1 MNESVLKAL
10 MRLFALVANVDADE
24 QTSDERDIIIEFLQ
38 QQFSNE
44 LVKTYIEYFDKY
56 VTLYQPV
63 AEEGHEARSKGK
75 TIDERL
81 KELCDQLNEELTRE
95 QKTIVLINLLDYV
108 FEDRKLTEKEI
119 WFVDNAAAYL
129 KVDEHEFNDLKEFT
143 FDKFDTVK
151 HQENLLFI
159 DATKPGSTKQ
169 KIKHIHNEKIDGR
182 ITVLH
187 VLSTNTF
194 VMRYKGNE
202 TLLLNGHNLRTGRSY
217 IWSPGSV
224 VKNQKIGSI
233 YYTWVSGKF
242 IQAKA
247 KSKFIFTAKNI
258 EFSYGNSPN
267 GLKRFTLTE
276 ESGRLIG
283 IIGGSGSGK
292 STLLKVMCGNIK
304 PDRGKIAINEIDIHD
319 HAEHLKGIIG
329 YIPQDDFLIKELSV
343 SQNLYYNAKLS
354 FNNYTEEKI
363 LQVVENSLIDFDLYE
378 ARDLKVGNS
387 MNTFLSGGQRKR
399 LNMALELMREPSILF
414 VDEPTSG
421 LSSADSEKVMNLLKR
436 QTFKGKLIF
445 ANIHQPSS
453 EIFKLLDKLLVMD
466 QGGRVIYYGNPL
478 DAIVYFKRMN
488 NYVDAEESE
497 CLTCGNINPD
507 QILRNIEARVVD
519 VNGRLTRKRKTSPEE
534 WYDLY
539 MEKVDPLIKKIKRT
553 FTSVLP
559 SSDFSI
565 PSRWQQLKIF
575 FKRDVLA
582 KLTNQQYILLTL
594 LEAPFLAV
602 LLAFFTKSSRSLSG
616 IPEKYMFGENPNIPG
631 YLFMSVIVALFL
643 GMVISAEEIFKD
655 RKILEREKFL
665 NLSRSSYLNAK
676 ILVLLIISATQMATF
691 VLLGN
696 YILEIKGMDWRFFLI
711 LFVTACWAN
720 MIGLNISAGFNSV
733 VTIYVLVPLIL
744 VPQLLFSGVV
754 IDFHNMNDRVK
765 TEKNT
770 PLIGDMITSR
780 WAYEALMVTQYKD
793 NRFQKKFFQQDRT
806 RSNASYIRSYLI
818 PELKELAQE
827 CKENSTM
834 KKDFEK
840 TETNFKIIHNS
851 IKKIEIFTGV
861 KPGAFTDSLTFE
873 LFNELVYEKL
883 SGYLNKTESVALAI
897 NRKATAEKDR
907 VFEEIKANAGGIEG
921 FVALK
926 KQYYNSKVASLVL
939 NEDEFLEFTRSG
951 DELVRRKDYIYTYP
965 ESPIGR
971 AHYYAPGKKLG
982 MLCIDTF
989 WFNILIILLAM
1000 LLLYLVLYFNLLH
1013 KLINYFENI
1022 RLRRINRRKFLKIIL
1037 QNELKNGI
1045 TKSQVLSEDKVS
1057 SI

>member
-24 QTSDERDIIIEFLQ
+24 QTSNERDIIIEFLQ

-44 LVKTYIEYFDKY
+44 LVKIYIEYFDKY
-56 VTLYQPV
+56 VMLYQPV
-63 AEEGHEARSKGK
+63 TENGQEALSKGK
-75 TIDERL
+75 TIGERL

-95 QKTIVLINLLDYV
+95 QKLIVLINLLDYI
-108 FEDRKLTEKEI
+108 FEDRNLTEKEI

-129 KVDEHEFNDLKEFT
+129 KVDEHEFNDLKAFT
-143 FDKFDTVK
+143 FDQFDKVE

-159 DATKPGSTKQ
+159 DATKPGAKQ

-187 VLSTNTF
+187 LVSANTF

-292 STLLKVMCGNIK
+292 STLLKVLCGNIK
-304 PDRGKIAINEIDIHD
+304 PDRGQIAINEIDIHKD
-319 HAEHLKGIIG
+319 ADQLKGLIG
-329 YIPQDDFLIKELSV
+329 YIPQDDFLIKELTV
-343 SQNLYYNAKLS
+343 FQNLYYNAKLS
-354 FNNYTEEKI
+354 FSNYTEDQISE
-363 LQVVENSLIDFDLYE
+363 VVETALIDFDLYE
-378 ARDLKVGNS
+378 ARDLKVGDS

-399 LNMALELMREPSILF
+399 LNIALELMREPSILF

-497 CLTCGNINPD
+497 CLVCGNINPD
-507 QILRNIEARVVD
+507 QILRNVEARVVD

-534 WYDLY
+534 WYELY
-539 MEKVDPLIKKIKRT
+539 MEMVDPLIKKIKRT
-553 FTSVLP
+553 FSSALP
-559 SSDFSI
+559 ATDFSI

-582 KLTNQQYILLTL
+582 KLANQQYILLTL
-594 LEAPFLAV
+594 VEAPFLAA

-616 IPEKYMFGENPNIPG
+616 IADTYMFGENPNIPG
-631 YLFMSVIVALFL
+631 FLFMSVIVALFL

-665 NLSRSSYLNAK
+665 NLSRSGYLNAK
-676 ILVLLIISATQMATF
+676 ILVLLIISAIQMATF
-691 VLLGN
+691 VVLGN

-711 LFVTACWAN
+711 LFVAACWAN

-770 PLIGDMITSR
+770 PLIGDLITSR
-780 WAYEALMVTQYKD
+780 WAYEGLMVTQYKD
-793 NRFQKKFFQQDRT
+793 NRFQKKFFPHDRI
-806 RSNASYIRSYLI
+806 RSNASYIKSYVI
-818 PELKELAQE
+818 PEIREMAEE
-827 CKENSTM
+827 CRQNAAR
-834 KKDFEK
+834 KKNFEK
-840 TETNFKIIHNS
+840 TVTDFKIINNE
-851 IKKIEIFTGV
+851 IRKIQQFTGK
-861 KPGAFTDSLTFE
+861 KPGTFTDSLTFE
-873 LFNELVYEKL
+873 LFSPSVCNHL
-883 SGYLNKTESVALAI
+883 SIYLREAEAVALAI
-897 NRKATAEKDR
+897 YREATAEKDM
-907 VFEEIKANAGGIEG
+907 VFEKMKAKAGGIEG
-921 FVALK
+921 FVTLK
-926 KQYYNSKVASLVL
+926 KQFYNRKVSSLLL
-939 NEDEFLEFTRSG
+939 NEDEFFEFTRSG
-951 DELVRRKDYIYTYP
+951 DELIRRRDYIYTYP
-965 ESPIGR
+965 ESPFGR
-971 AHYYAPGKKLG
+971 AHYYAPVKKLG
-982 MLCIDTF
+982 IFYIDTF
-989 WFNILIILLAM
+989 WFNIFRILLTVVF
-1000 LLLYLVLYFNLLH
+1000 LYLVLYFNLLH

-1022 RLRRINRRKFLKIIL
+1022 RLRRINRRKFLKILL
-1037 QNELKNGI
+1037 QSEGKEVR
-1045 TKSQVLSEDKVS
+1045 TKYPV
-1057 SI
+1057 